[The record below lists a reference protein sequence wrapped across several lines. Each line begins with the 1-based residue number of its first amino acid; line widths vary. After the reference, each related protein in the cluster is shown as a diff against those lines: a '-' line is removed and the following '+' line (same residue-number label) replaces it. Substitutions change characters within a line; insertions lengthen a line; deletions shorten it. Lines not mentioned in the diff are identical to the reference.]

1 MNKITRLR
9 PDGAP
14 GTGMAPMAY
23 IDPATVSQ
31 GVAAETGHIFFTNYN
46 GSVNAGVWECTPC
59 TEEVRNYPYDQCC
72 FVLEGT
78 LVITDES
85 GHAETFRPGD
95 AFIIP
100 RGFNGSWRMPERYR
114 NFFVTVE
121 PKG

>member
-1 MNKITRLR
+1 
-9 PDGAP
+9 
-14 GTGMAPMAY
+14 MAY
-23 IDPATVSQ
+23 IDPKTVSE
-31 GVAAETGHIFFTNYN
+31 GTAAEVGHIFFTNEN

-78 LVITDES
+78 LIITDET
-85 GHAETFRPGD
+85 GHAETFRPGE
-95 AFIIP
+95 AFMIP
-100 RGFNGSWRMPERYR
+100 RGFNGSWRMTERYR